1 MTDPWSQ
8 ALIITV
14 VGIGLVFLTLL
25 LLWAMMAALTRLLQV
40 RAAPPGAKVATLMSA
55 PEEPDDTNAKVAA
68 IMVALDLYQTE
79 MRREAAPPVREH
91 PPGSLP
97 SRWVAIGRGR
107 QTEVLTPR
115 RRSQGR

>member
-1 MTDPWSQ
+1 MTDSWSQ
-8 ALIITV
+8 AFLITV
-14 VGIGLVFLTLL
+14 VGIGLVFLALF
-25 LLWAMMAALTRLLQV
+25 LLWGVMVALTRFLQA
-40 RAAPPGAKVATLMSA
+40 RAAPPGAKVAALMTP

-107 QTEVLTPR
+107 QTEGLTPR
-115 RRSQGR
+115 WRSHGH